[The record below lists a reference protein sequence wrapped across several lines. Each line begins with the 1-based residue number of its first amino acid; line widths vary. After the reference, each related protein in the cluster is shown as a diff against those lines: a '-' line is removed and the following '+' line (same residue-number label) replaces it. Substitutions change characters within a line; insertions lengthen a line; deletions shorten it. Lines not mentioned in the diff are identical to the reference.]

1 MEYRIQVIPADVLAA
16 DARRFGPKR
25 LDNLLAK
32 SGLTVDRSVLERYC
46 HWFTGSDHG
55 WHSEWGDGRYR
66 DDGNRR
72 FSTSQLARHLGGQS
86 SPGPRED
93 YRYSLHVK
101 CKATR
106 HRGRPD
112 YWTRCLAIDLDRRDR
127 ARRPATRASKSRPA
141 EPCGLASFATPY
153 VWGTPSFPSTS
164 AGSLH
169 MEYRIQVV
177 PADVLAAD
185 ATRFG
190 TKRLDNLLAQSGLT
204 VDRRILERFCH
215 WFTGSDHGWHSEWGD
230 GRYRDDGNRR
240 FSTSQLARHLG
251 GQSSPG
257 PREDYRY
264 SLHMKCKATRHRGQ
278 SFYWTRCVTI
288 DLDCRDGAPQPL
300 EERYERCCALF
311 GVPLVLRSPGG
322 GLHLHWPLAEPASIL
337 GLVARGHLNV
347 PVLLPDVLQ
356 AGGLDVAQGNV
367 ELLPTAKQTLRLPL
381 GGTSVQLDPC
391 SLNAYPVS
399 SRSAQIALLVQ
410 TMEQLALE
418 QPLQRADLLA
428 LAPKGE
434 RLPRTVARTTAYLR
448 PVRGDDGDVRIDVR
462 RLLSAGLYAGIC
474 RHEAAMALAR
484 HWMLTQG
491 WTAADAVEGLLEWTR
506 YKTNGLSNEAAE
518 LGDWRAAQRL
528 QREYERICGGVVD
541 GLRRGVVQRR
551 RPARDAGSAVA
562 TVAEAERITDECADL
577 STPAA
582 RYWMEVFV
590 HCLVG
595 FAKRY
600 GQRAE
605 GEDADEDTV
614 RVELS
619 SKMMQLWPSCTGN
632 AYRARLT
639 LAESMDFAVYVRSY
653 STPTRRTPGR
663 AKTYA
668 VPVDVS
674 SPPAL
679 EIDADAL
686 HLAAAQASTS
696 AAKRVHPQQV
706 AHALIAASRWTGDLT
721 ARYGTACARRIRKLA
736 AAYTAA
742 LEELHTAAKAA

>member
-1 MEYRIQVIPADVLAA
+1 VRYRIQLAPADVLAA
-16 DARRFGPKR
+16 DATRFGAKR
-25 LDNLLAK
+25 LDNLLAQ
-32 SGLTVDRSVLERYC
+32 SGLTVDRTVIERYC
-46 HWFTGSDHG
+46 HWFSGSDYG
-55 WHSEWGDGRYR
+55 WRSEWGDGRYR
-66 DDGNRR
+66 DNDNRR
-72 FSTSQLARHLGGQS
+72 FSNSQFARHLGGQS
-86 SPGPRED
+86 SPGPRDD

-106 HRGRPD
+106 HRGRPY

-127 ARRPATRASKSRPA
+127 ARRPATRASRSRPA
-141 EPCGLASFATPY
+141 EPRGFASFATPY

-185 ATRFG
+185 AARFR
-190 TKRLDNLLAQSGLT
+190 TKRLDNLLGTSGLT
-204 VDRRILERFCH
+204 VDRSVLERYVH
-215 WFTGSDHGWHSEWGD
+215 WFVGSNYGWRSEWGN
-230 GRYRDDGNRR
+230 GRYFDDGNRR
-240 FSTSQLARHLG
+240 FRTAQLADHLG
-251 GQSSPG
+251 GHRSPG
-257 PREDYRY
+257 PADDYRY
-264 SLHMKCKATRHRGQ
+264 SLHMKCKATPHRGQ
-278 SFYWTRCVTI
+278 PYYWTRYLAL
-288 DLDCRDGAPQPL
+288 DLDWRERAPQPL

-311 GVPLVLRSPGG
+311 GTPLVLQSPGD
-322 GLHLHWPLAEPASIL
+322 GLHLYWPLAEPVSIL
-337 GLVARGHLNV
+337 GFLARGPLNI
-347 PVLLPDVLQ
+347 PVLLPDLLR
-356 AGGLDVAQGNV
+356 AGGLVVAQGNV
-367 ELLPTAKQTLRLPL
+367 ELLPTARQTLRLPL
-381 GGTSVQLDPC
+381 GGTSVQLDPS

-399 SRSAQIALLVQ
+399 SRSAQVTLLVE

-418 QPLQRADLLA
+418 RPLQRADLLA
-428 LAPKGE
+428 LAPQGE
-434 RLPRTVARTTAYLR
+434 RLPRTVSGTTAYLR
-448 PVRGDDGDVRIDVR
+448 LVPDGDGQVRIDVR
-462 RLLSAGLYAGIC
+462 RLLTEGLYAGVC

-491 WTAADAVEGLLEWTR
+491 WTAAETVDGLLEWTR
-506 YKTNGLSNEAAE
+506 NKTNGLSNEAAE

-653 STPTRRTPGR
+653 STPTGRTPGR

-721 ARYGTACARRIRKLA
+721 ARYGTACARRIQQLVAAYA
-736 AAYTAA
+736 AALKELTA
-742 LEELHTAAKAA
+742 AAKAA